1 MSTREKAGSSP
12 VGVGVLT
19 VLTVL
24 LVLTLA
30 VFSALTFSTAR
41 ADLALSRTNADTV
54 SAYYAA
60 DAEAAR
66 MAEEFARS
74 GEGELVA
81 ELPVNGV
88 QRLSIHLVREAD
100 GSVSVLEWKTIPAGQ
115 AEEDQGSSLPVFDG
129 TLPPGAEG

>member
-74 GEGELVA
+74 GEAELEA
-81 ELPVNGV
+81 ELPVNEV